1 MTSEENKTSPG
12 PHDRAIGRKQ
22 QMTLIKYTEN
32 FTVTERDKKNKYA
45 QASVIPT
52 PELIPR

>member
-1 MTSEENKTSPG
+1 MSPG

-32 FTVTERDKKNKYA
+32 FTVTESERERDKKNKYA
-45 QASVIPT
+45 QASVLPT